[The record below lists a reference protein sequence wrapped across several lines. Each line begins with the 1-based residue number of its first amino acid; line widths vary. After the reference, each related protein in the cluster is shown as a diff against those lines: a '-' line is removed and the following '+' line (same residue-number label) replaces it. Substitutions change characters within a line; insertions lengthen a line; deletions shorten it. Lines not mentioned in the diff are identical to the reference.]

1 MKNNNWCE
9 RRLSKYPNK
18 ERQGVWVLFFVTKF
32 LQKNPLLIGSNKRFI
47 LIISKTKEQFADY
60 IR

>member
-32 LQKNPLLIGSNKRFI
+32 LQKNSLLISELTAFY
-47 LIISKTKEQFADY
+47 SYY
-60 IR
+60 IKDKGTIC

>member
-32 LQKNPLLIGSNKRFI
+32 LQKNSLLISLNCVLF
-47 LIISKTKEQFADY
+47 IISKTKEQFADY